1 MCILSFFYY
10 CNYNLLDME
19 MKVRTCVGN
28 KAALDLYKKQD
39 WWKSY
44 IRNVLEQTYQSS
56 DCSTIDQNSREVKR
70 CKLGMLLCKSST
82 ATLQNA
88 FLWRNTV
95 EGHNFWE
102 NKFQNMCSY
111 GLFEESEKYIY
122 TYPLKKLFF
131 ST

>member
-1 MCILSFFYY
+1 MQQ
-10 CNYNLLDME
+10 
-19 MKVRTCVGN
+19 KVRTCVGS

-44 IRNVLEQTYQSS
+44 IKNVLAQTYQNR
-56 DCSTIDQNSREVKR
+56 DCSTTDKNSREVKR
-70 CKLGMLLCKSST
+70 CKLRKLLCESST

-88 FLWRNTV
+88 FLWRKTV

-111 GLFEESEKYIY
+111 GRFEESEKYIY
-122 TYPLKKLFF
+122 TYPLKRLFF